1 MMMMTLVLPMR
12 MRMRMM
18 MMMMIMTVMLMM
30 MMMLMSRGWSG
41 LLLKG
46 LRSRHASGQSGISA
60 SVTAPT
66 PRSSRKRLRKHSKT
80 HRCFIVLFI
89 ERDLLELTRFPKDK
103 LRPAI

>member
-1 MMMMTLVLPMR
+1 
-12 MRMRMM
+12 
-18 MMMMIMTVMLMM
+18 M

-41 LLLKG
+41 LLLEG

-89 ERDLLELTRFPKDK
+89 ERDLLYRTDAFSQRQ
-103 LRPAI
+103 A